1 MRLKQILQE
10 FLQQADLLLLSLC
23 LISTAYGMVLIASAT
38 RYTGSYRNLITQ
50 GVATLLGIVA
60 YIILS
65 MVDVEDLVRRWKWI
79 LRNSA

>member
-38 RYTGSYRNLITQ
+38 RYTGC
-50 GVATLLGIVA
+50 
-60 YIILS
+60 
-65 MVDVEDLVRRWKWI
+65 
-79 LRNSA
+79 